1 MNICWLSSIYSLND
15 CSKIT
20 YSESPIVL
28 NTNPE
33 GSPFI
38 FTNYIFNENCRTLL
52 IIEMVNTHWQHDS
65 TCWYFRGVTWS
76 NENCSVCRWHHP
88 MDCGHKV
95 NTNMGKKRKSDKCL
109 YFPLPASHGDVKS
122 PVQMVQTPWIL
133 PCFSITIDYPLLTM
147 SQN

>member
-65 TCWYFRGVTWS
+65 TCWHFRGVAWS

-95 NTNMGKKRKSDKCL
+95 NTNMGKKESQIDACIFHCL
-109 YFPLPASHGDVKS
+109 RPMEMWKV
-122 PVQMVQTPWIL
+122 
-133 PCFSITIDYPLLTM
+133 PCRWSKHLEFCHAFLS
-147 SQN
+147 